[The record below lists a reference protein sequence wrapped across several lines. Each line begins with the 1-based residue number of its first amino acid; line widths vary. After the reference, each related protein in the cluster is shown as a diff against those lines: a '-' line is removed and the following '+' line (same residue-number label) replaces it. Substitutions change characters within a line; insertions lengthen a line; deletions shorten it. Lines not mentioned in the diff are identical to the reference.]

1 VSRVGCRKSTTI
13 GELTSGK
20 SSDSQARKSSAIG
33 IIIGSG
39 AEVMVWNTDG
49 QGKSGRG

>member
-1 VSRVGCRKSTTI
+1 VGCGKSTTI

-20 SSDSQARKSSAIG
+20 SSDGRTWKLSAIG

-39 AEVMVWNTDG
+39 AEVMMWNTDG